1 MRSWQSSM
9 PVINAS
15 HPCQSTMPVIHA
27 SHTCQ
32 SYMPVMEW
40 LVINAMADM
49 DGGTQWDKF
58 LDDSDENTKFVD

>member
-1 MRSWQSSM
+1 
-9 PVINAS
+9 
-15 HPCQSTMPVIHA
+15 MPVIHA